1 MLSYVVDQIK
11 SGHICPRLKTYDDL
25 KTFDIDRS
33 QNKSYCLCIT
43 LAIVVKYINK
53 KTVEQISMYYY
64 GEGVNIMIYCYICKK
79 KVNVVTCDYKS
90 QCSHM

>member
-1 MLSYVVDQIK
+1 MGLSGNARIAQMVMLMFIK
-11 SGHICPRLKTYDDL
+11 PEI
-25 KTFDIDRS
+25 F
-33 QNKSYCLCIT
+33 
-43 LAIVVKYINK
+43 IVVNYINK

-90 QCSHM
+90 QCSHMWEYWLL

>member
-1 MLSYVVDQIK
+1 MWKVSHANIFLLALFQFDQTKESY
-11 SGHICPRLKTYDDL
+11 
-25 KTFDIDRS
+25 
-33 QNKSYCLCIT
+33 
-43 LAIVVKYINK
+43 IVVKYINK

>member
-1 MLSYVVDQIK
+1 M
-11 SGHICPRLKTYDDL
+11 CN
-25 KTFDIDRS
+25 
-33 QNKSYCLCIT
+33 QNGIFAQKHTKRNEKKNRKKISTMGILGLVILVLCI
-43 LAIVVKYINK
+43 IVNYINK

-64 GEGVNIMIYCYICKK
+64 GEGVNIMIYCYIRKK

>member
-1 MLSYVVDQIK
+1 MWKL
-11 SGHICPRLKTYDDL
+11 PRNGGECFTREQVCHEAS
-25 KTFDIDRS
+25 I
-33 QNKSYCLCIT
+33 
-43 LAIVVKYINK
+43 IVVNCINK

-90 QCSHM
+90 QCSHMWEYWLL

>member
-1 MLSYVVDQIK
+1 MVFKKMQIFDK
-11 SGHICPRLKTYDDL
+11 KLIHTSFCFPRNVRVKP
-25 KTFDIDRS
+25 
-33 QNKSYCLCIT
+33 
-43 LAIVVKYINK
+43 IVVNYINK
-53 KTVEQISMYYY
+53 TTVEQISMYYY

>member
-1 MLSYVVDQIK
+1 M
-11 SGHICPRLKTYDDL
+11 HYDYDYEY
-25 KTFDIDRS
+25 D
-33 QNKSYCLCIT
+33 
-43 LAIVVKYINK
+43 IVVNYINK

-90 QCSHM
+90 QCSHMWEYWLL